1 MKKKC
6 RIKPCNLYG
15 CKKTRVSGNPLYF
28 SRPYVNY
35 SQINQNDH
43 CQASVDLKLFNQT
56 SAPLTSQSFSYD
68 DYHPFYTHSYEP
80 RMINEIEMTETE
92 INFIINRNRI
102 VSSSAI
108 ARAVTDTTN
117 GEYVSAIETLNT
129 AIALIEDSKIANDE
143 RSKILV
149 CTLYNTIYGI
159 QTRMVNKWEEFCRSP
174 LDRLYRKP
182 KREHS

>member
-1 MKKKC
+1 M
-6 RIKPCNLYG
+6 IIFY
-15 CKKTRVSGNPLYF
+15 SG
-28 SRPYVNY
+28 
-35 SQINQNDH
+35 QINQNDH
-43 CQASVDLKLFNQT
+43 CQESVDPTLVNQT
-56 SAPLTSQSFSYD
+56 STSLKSQNFSYD
-68 DYHPFYTHSYEP
+68 DYHPFYTHSNKP
-80 RMINEIEMTETE
+80 RVINEIQKTETETE

-108 ARAVTDTTN
+108 ARAVTDATN

-159 QTRMVNKWEEFCRSP
+159 QTRMVNKRKGNFLELYYIFKFSLFKFYFLEFCRSP
-174 LDRLYRKP
+174 LNRLYRKP